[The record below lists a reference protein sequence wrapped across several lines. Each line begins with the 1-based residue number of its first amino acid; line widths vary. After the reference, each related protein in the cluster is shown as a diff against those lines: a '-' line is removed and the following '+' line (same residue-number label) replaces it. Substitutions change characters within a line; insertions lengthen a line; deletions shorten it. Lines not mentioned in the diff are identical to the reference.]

1 MTSYRH
7 SDDKNYFHSYFGSS
21 CHSHY
26 DGCYYSG
33 YRYNGYRYFVRHLCA
48 MILVASFLG
57 CGGESSSEHRG
68 HLPDGPWL
76 TVTDGLGRQVEFPH
90 PPKRVVSLAPKNT
103 ELMFAIGAG
112 EQLVGAT
119 TYCNYPPPSRQ
130 LPKVGGFSP
139 SSVSLETLIDLQ
151 PDMVLSAGD
160 LQRGLI
166 DQIEQLGV
174 PVVAL
179 NAESLETLYEE
190 IDLLGRI
197 TQRDQEAERCVR
209 EMRDRVARVRRRV
222 AAVPMQRRVTVFYRV
237 WEEPLTAAGPDS
249 YLGQLI
255 ELAGGKNIMDDA
267 SSRYVKLS
275 EEVLLERNPDV
286 IIAPSMGASVVRRE
300 ELLER
305 STWREI
311 RAVQRGAVHVLDG
324 DLVSRCGPRL
334 VDALEVVAGH
344 LYPELISV
352 DEQLPSGESNG
363 PGGVP

>member
-166 DQIEQLGV
+166 DQSSSSGSPWWHSTPSHWKRCMRKLIFW
-174 PVVAL
+174 
-179 NAESLETLYEE
+179 AESLNE
-190 IDLLGRI
+190 IKRRNGVF
-197 TQRDQEAERCVR
+197 ERC
-209 EMRDRVARVRRRV
+209 EIGWLECGAGW
-222 AAVPMQRRVTVFYRV
+222 QRFPCSA
-237 WEEPLTAAGPDS
+237 E
-249 YLGQLI
+249 
-255 ELAGGKNIMDDA
+255 
-267 SSRYVKLS
+267 
-275 EEVLLERNPDV
+275 
-286 IIAPSMGASVVRRE
+286 
-300 ELLER
+300 
-305 STWREI
+305 
-311 RAVQRGAVHVLDG
+311 
-324 DLVSRCGPRL
+324 
-334 VDALEVVAGH
+334 
-344 LYPELISV
+344 
-352 DEQLPSGESNG
+352 
-363 PGGVP
+363 